1 MKRINIFYLSLVLVG
16 ALIWRLHSSLGQE
29 IVSFYGFA
37 ENKETEI
44 NFNYPVVIRKIH
56 VSPGERV
63 EKGAPLLDIYRIKS
77 KETLSDQPFRI
88 AELRAKA
95 ENWSEDKRGAIKLVE
110 IQKEK
115 KLAEVNASIQKVQDE
130 KQLHAKLYDGLKNV
144 DQKAGQNSSFDDR
157 IKALEEARDLAAAA
171 FDQETQNLEA
181 SLKIGNNPYY
191 AEIERLKAEQNFEE
205 EQKVIDFQLTA
216 PTDGLVGTIY
226 CKEAEHI
233 PSYKTL
239 ISFYEPNPSLVKGFI
254 QEDLMLQVAVNDS
267 FLVRSTKD
275 PSIAY
280 YGKVTGLGSRIVEIP
295 ERLRKIPA
303 MKTYGRELLITIPKK
318 NAFLQKEKTILEL
331 QQHENQSTMTRGKK
345 SLVDLGSK

>member
-16 ALIWRLHSSLGQE
+16 VLIWRLHSSLGQE

-115 KLAEVNASIQKVQDE
+115 KVAEVNASIQKVQDE

-144 DQKAGQNSSFDDR
+144 EQKADQNSSFDDR
-157 IKALEEARDLAAAA
+157 IRSLEEARDLAAAA
-171 FDQETQNLEA
+171 FDQEIQNLEA

-191 AEIERLKAEQNFEE
+191 AEIERLEAEQNFEE

-275 PSIAY
+275 PNIAY

-331 QQHENQSTMTRGKK
+331 QQHQNQSTMTKGKK

>member
-1 MKRINIFYLSLVLVG
+1 M
-16 ALIWRLHSSLGQE
+16 GQE

-63 EKGAPLLDIYRIKS
+63 AKGAPLLDIYRIKS

-95 ENWSEDKRGAIKLVE
+95 ENWNEDKRGAIKLVQVQKQRKIAE
-110 IQKEK
+110 IDTSIKE
-115 KLAEVNASIQKVQDE
+115 AQEEQR
-130 KQLHAKLYDGLKNV
+130 LHAKLYEGLKNI
-144 DQKAGQNSSFDDR
+144 DPKEGQNSSFAEKIR
-157 IKALEEARDLAAAA
+157 SLEEAKRLATAT
-171 FDQETQNLEA
+171 FDQEIQNLETA
-181 SLKIGNNPYY
+181 LRIGNNPYF
-191 AEIERLKAEQNFEE
+191 AEIERLKAEQDFEE
-205 EQKVIDFQLTA
+205 DQKVIDFQLTA
-216 PTDGLVGTIY
+216 PTDGLIGTIY

-239 ISFYEPNPSLVKGFI
+239 ISFYEPNPSLIKGFI
-254 QEDLMLQVAVNDS
+254 QEDLMFQVAVNDS

-280 YGKVTGLGSRIVEIP
+280 YGEVTGLGSRIVEIP
-295 ERLRKIPA
+295 ERLRKIPNL
-303 MKTYGRELLITIPKK
+303 KTYGRELLITIPKN

-331 QQHENQSTMTRGKK
+331 QMQPGETSTRNGKK
-345 SLVDLGSK
+345 SIVDLRAE

>member
-1 MKRINIFYLSLVLVG
+1 MKRINIFYLSLILVG
-16 ALIWRLHSSLGQE
+16 VLLWRLHSSLGQE

-95 ENWSEDKRGAIKLVE
+95 ESWSEDKRGAIKLVQ

-115 KLAEVNASIQKVQDE
+115 KLAEVNASIQKVLDE
-130 KQLHAKLYDGLKNV
+130 KKLHAKLYEGLKNV
-144 DQKAGQNSSFDDR
+144 GQEAGQNSSFDDR
-157 IKALEEARDLAAAA
+157 IKSLEEARDLAAAT
-171 FDQETQNLEA
+171 FDQEIQNLEA

-191 AEIERLKAEQNFEE
+191 AEIKRLEAEQNFEE

-239 ISFYEPNPSLVKGFI
+239 ISFYEPNPSLVKGFV

-275 PSIAY
+275 PNIAY

-318 NAFLQKEKTILEL
+318 NDFLQKEKTILEL
-331 QQHENQSTMTRGKK
+331 QQHQNQSTMTKGKK

>member
-1 MKRINIFYLSLVLVG
+1 MKRINLFYLSLLLVG
-16 ALIWRLHSSLGQE
+16 ALIWHLHSSLGQE
-29 IVSFYGFA
+29 VVSFYGFA

-95 ENWSEDKRGAIKLVE
+95 ENWSADKRGAIKLVE
-110 IQKEK
+110 VQKQR
-115 KLAEVNASIQKVQDE
+115 KLAEIEASIQEVQE
-130 KQLHAKLYDGLKNV
+130 EQRLHAKLYEGLQNIDPKE
-144 DQKAGQNSSFDDR
+144 GQNSSFAER
-157 IKALEEARDLAAAA
+157 IRSLEEAKRLATAT
-171 FDQETQNLEA
+171 FDQEIQNLEA
-181 SLKIGNNPYY
+181 ALKIGNNPYF
-191 AEIERLKAEQNFEE
+191 AEIERLKAEQDFEE
-205 EQKVIDFQLTA
+205 DQKVIDFQLTA
-216 PTDGLVGTIY
+216 PTDGLIGTIY

-239 ISFYEPNPSLVKGFI
+239 LSFYEPNPSLVKGFI

-275 PSIAY
+275 PDIAY

-295 ERLRKIPA
+295 ERLRKMPNL
-303 MKTYGRELLITIPKK
+303 KTYGRELLITIPEN

-331 QQHENQSTMTRGKK
+331 QMQPGEASSRNGKK
-345 SLVDLGSK
+345 SLVDLNSK